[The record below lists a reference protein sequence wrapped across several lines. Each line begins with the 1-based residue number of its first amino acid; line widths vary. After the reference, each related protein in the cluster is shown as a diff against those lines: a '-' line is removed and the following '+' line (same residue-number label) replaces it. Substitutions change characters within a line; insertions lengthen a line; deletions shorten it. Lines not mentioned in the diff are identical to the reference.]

1 MTREQPAS
9 TRNLRGKR
17 PSHDSGAA
25 ADSTPDDALQVV
37 GWKADGHGGGRSA
50 GRLHSDASA
59 LALASSSS
67 DNHADVAAAVELC
80 GAWALL
86 GQCGASPG
94 SCAYRH
100 VRAHTP
106 LASYSSQ
113 MQKQGTIVCQAS
125 AGRCGGIHR
134 RPVGHHA
141 GLPSY
146 LPRQVLPASLVCR
159 SDCDLRIPPAQG
171 FASALERALV
181 QKTRPRKNRLAS
193 RAEQAVATLQVRTIH
208 RCSYGC
214 VYN

>member
-9 TRNLRGKR
+9 PRNLRGKR

-25 ADSTPDDALQVV
+25 ADSTPDDALQVL

-59 LALASSSS
+59 LAARSSS
-67 DNHADVAAAVELC
+67 DHADVAAAVELC

-106 LASYSSQ
+106 LAPYSSQ
-113 MQKQGTIVCQAS
+113 TQKPGTIVC
-125 AGRCGGIHR
+125 
-134 RPVGHHA
+134 
-141 GLPSY
+141 
-146 LPRQVLPASLVCR
+146 
-159 SDCDLRIPPAQG
+159 
-171 FASALERALV
+171 
-181 QKTRPRKNRLAS
+181 
-193 RAEQAVATLQVRTIH
+193 
-208 RCSYGC
+208 
-214 VYN
+214 